1 MPVDTVGP
9 MRSAGLLVILTGALL
24 AATGCGAGSDAGAGH
39 PVAAPT
45 STASQSSA
53 LDVPTSGTSRI
64 DYPTAPPVDPS
75 TAQPTPSKSP
85 SWVECGRLP
94 YETPDHSL
102 ALRAKATP
110 PATCSQARTIV
121 SKAFERLKAA
131 DSLGPTTV
139 SGWQCR
145 YSDSINQPLFS
156 DLHCTKG
163 ALVVDGYV
171 GDRNKA
177 S

>member
-1 MPVDTVGP
+1 
-9 MRSAGLLVILTGALL
+9 MRSGRLLVIFAAALT
-24 AATGCGAGSDAGAGH
+24 AAGCGAGSGAGDGH

-64 DYPTAPPVDPS
+64 DYPTAPPADPG
-75 TAQPTPSKSP
+75 TARPAPSKSP

-94 YETPDHSL
+94 YESRNHNL

-121 SKAFERLKAA
+121 SQAFAKLKAS
-131 DSLGPTTV
+131 DSSGPVTV
-139 SGWQCR
+139 SGWRCQ
-145 YSDSINQPLFS
+145 YSDDIYQPILF

-163 ALVVDGYV
+163 ALVVDGYAGSV
-171 GDRNKA
+171 DHPT
-177 S
+177 